1 MHIDPS
7 GVFCHAP
14 THSAALHCAVPD
26 PPAALRNKL
35 ESSVGALLHGGV
47 MIRERLVDWSQSGP
61 GGGPEGL
68 PSTPPNTIQ
77 CNLVLQG
84 DAICNAS

>member
-61 GGGPEGL
+61 GGPEGL

-77 CNLVLQG
+77 CNFVLQG